1 MAAVWTGLATED
13 RRAEVP
19 IRREAIVFVCET
31 DFLQLYNQER
41 WKRKEEWGEGKGRK
55 EIIRE
60 LPLPFFGVDFF
71 P

>member
-1 MAAVWTGLATED
+1 M
-13 RRAEVP
+13 
-19 IRREAIVFVCET
+19 RREAIVFVCEC

-41 WKRKEEWGEGKGRK
+41 WKRKEEWGEGEGRK

-60 LPLPFFGVDFF
+60 LPFFGVDFF